1 MVILPDSPV
10 LLNANKPIEDIR
22 SIRNP
27 AAEASEFTPD
37 VAELEAERE
46 LLREINP
53 NGD

>member
-1 MVILPDSPV
+1 MVVLPDPSVIL
-10 LLNANKPIEDIR
+10 NTNKPIEDIR

-27 AAEASEFTPD
+27 AAEASEFIPN
-37 VAELEAERE
+37 VAELEAGRE